1 MLYSH
6 WTLYLVPWHHFLFFF
21 LQNLLFLSLSGRN
34 KKLSETGF
42 WRTHLSCS
50 HRARSRRWINTVCLW
65 IAWGS
70 TELHRGLGFKLWR
83 QKALLLTESPCV
95 IGAVLL
101 PMSLLV
107 MVEIRVQAPV
117 CMHISC
123 FPLHCIYYYS
133 IGQIKS
139 NGWIQDQRSKKCTL
153 SFNGRN
159 LSRGKRHGHK
169 KWCHWSWFAFS
180 FVFLGH
186 STFE

>member
-6 WTLYLVPWHHFLFFF
+6 WTLYLVPWHHFLLFFF
-21 LQNLLFLSLSGRN
+21 FFRIYCFFHSQARIKSL
-34 KKLSETGF
+34 LSETGF

-70 TELHRGLGFKLWR
+70 TELHRGLGFKLRR
-83 QKALLLTESPCV
+83 QEALLLTESPCV
-95 IGAVLL
+95 IGALLL

-107 MVEIRVQAPV
+107 LLEIGVQAPV

-133 IGQIKS
+133 TGQIKS

-159 LSRGKRHGHK
+159 LSHVGKGMARSG
-169 KWCHWSWFAFS
+169 
-180 FVFLGH
+180 VTDLGLLLALC
-186 STFE
+186 F